1 MKNYYLNFVK
11 QKAVEIAV
19 EDRDIE
25 HLDPYCVAGH
35 TVFSMISAG
44 SEINASYLD
53 VFDWGYPRKSGYTVI
68 FKVEYV
74 GERVEGVSVG
84 DYVFC
89 MEAHQSFQIVDYREV
104 VKLPQDIRLENALFI
119 RLAGVSMATLSRT
132 DVMPGEKVLITGLG
146 TVGLMAML
154 VYSNLGYEVI
164 GVDPDDNRRQTAMSL
179 GFAEVYENVPLEKY
193 GKSIGLA
200 LECSGNEAAVLSCCE
215 CVRPHGEV
223 SLVGVP
229 WKPYTDLKSYDL
241 LHSIFYNY
249 VKVYS
254 GWEMDLPMNGSE
266 FVHESMRK
274 NYELALKLLVD
285 GKIKV
290 DGLYTVLP
298 YTECQKAF
306 DDIFEKREKKI
317 TIILSYEDT
326 EL

>member
-1 MKNYYLNFVK
+1 MKNYYVNFVK
-11 QKAVEIAV
+11 QKTIEIAEESVNV
-19 EDRDIE
+19 ENLAPE
-25 HLDPYCVAGH
+25 CVAGH

-68 FKVEYV
+68 FEVEYV
-74 GERVEGVSVG
+74 GEKVEGINVG

-89 MEAHQSFQIVDYREV
+89 MEGHQSFQVVDYREV
-104 VKLPQDIRLENALFI
+104 VKIPKDVRLEDALFI

-132 DVMPGEKVLITGLG
+132 AITPGERVLITGLG

-154 VYSNLGYEVI
+154 IYSNLGYEVI
-164 GVDPDDNRRQTAMSL
+164 GVDPDENRRDVAKGL
-179 GFAEVYENVPLEKY
+179 GFCEIYERAPFEKY
-193 GKSIGLA
+193 AKQIGLA
-200 LECSGNEAAVLSCCE
+200 LECSGNEAAVYDCCE
-215 CVRPHGEV
+215 IVRPHGEV

-254 GWEMDLPMNGSE
+254 GWEMDLPMNGSD

-274 NYELALKLLVD
+274 NYDLALRLLKD
-285 GKIKV
+285 SKISV
-290 DGLYTVLP
+290 EGLYTVLP
-298 YTECQKAF
+298 YTEAQKAF

-317 TIILSYEDT
+317 ATILSYRGK
-326 EL
+326 

>member
-1 MKNYYLNFVK
+1 MENYYLNFVK
-11 QKAVEIAV
+11 QKTVEIAS
-19 EDRDIE
+19 EDRDIKS
-25 HLDPYCVAGH
+25 LDPYCIAGH

-68 FKVEYV
+68 FQVEYIGEKVE
-74 GERVEGVSVG
+74 GLEVG

-104 VKLPQDIRLENALFI
+104 IKIPRDVRLENALFI

-132 DVMPGEKVLITGLG
+132 AIKPGEKVLVTGLG

-164 GVDPDDNRRQTAMSL
+164 GVDPDCNRRDTAKCL
-179 GFAEVYENVPLEKY
+179 GFSEIYDKVPFEKY
-193 GKSIGLA
+193 SKTVGLA
-200 LECSGNEAAVLSCCE
+200 LECSGNEAAVQDCCNI
-215 CVRPHGEV
+215 VRPHGEV

-229 WKPYTDLKSYDL
+229 WTPYTDLKSYDL
-241 LHSIFYNY
+241 LNSIFYNY

-254 GWEMDLPMNGSE
+254 GWEMDLPMNGGE
-266 FVHESMRK
+266 FIHESMRK
-274 NYELALKLLVD
+274 NYELALRLVRE

-290 DGLYTVLP
+290 DDLYTVLP

-306 DDIFEKREKKI
+306 DDIFEKREKKAA
-317 TIILSYEDT
+317 IILSYKGA
-326 EL
+326 

>member
-1 MKNYYLNFVK
+1 MKNYYLNFVR
-11 QKAVEIAV
+11 QKTVEIAS
-19 EDRDIE
+19 EDVDIE
-25 HLDPYCVAGH
+25 ALNDYAVAGH

-68 FKVEYV
+68 FEVEYV
-74 GERVEGVSVG
+74 GSKVEGIGVG

-89 MEAHQSFQIVDYREV
+89 MEGHQSFQVVDFREV
-104 VKLPQDIRLENALFI
+104 VKIPKDVRLEDALFI

-132 DVMPGEKVLITGLG
+132 EITPGERVLVTGLG

-154 VYSNLGYEVI
+154 IYSNLGYEVI
-164 GVDPDDNRRQTAMSL
+164 GVDPDENRRETAKAL
-179 GFAEVYENVPLEKY
+179 GFNKIYERAPFKEYEKT
-193 GKSIGLA
+193 IGLA
-200 LECSGNEAAVLSCCE
+200 LECSGNEAAVLDCCNM
-215 CVRPHGEV
+215 VRPHGEV

-241 LHSIFYNY
+241 LNSIFYNY

-254 GWEMDLPMNGSE
+254 GWEMDLPMNTSE

-274 NYELALKLLVD
+274 NYNLALKLLVE
-285 GKIKV
+285 GKISV
-290 DGLYTVLP
+290 SELYTVVP
-298 YTECQKAF
+298 YTEAQKAF

-317 TIILSYEDT
+317 ATILSYKGE
-326 EL
+326 

>member
-1 MKNYYLNFVK
+1 MENFYLNFVK
-11 QKAVEIAV
+11 QKTVEIAS

-25 HLDPYCVAGH
+25 SLDPYCIAGH

-68 FKVEYV
+68 FQVEYMGEKVE
-74 GERVEGVSVG
+74 GLDVG

-104 VKLPQDIRLENALFI
+104 VKIPKDVRLENALFI

-132 DVMPGEKVLITGLG
+132 AIKPGEKVLVTGLG

-154 VYSNLGYEVI
+154 AYSNLGYEVI
-164 GVDPDDNRRQTAMSL
+164 GVDPDENRRDTAKGL
-179 GFAEVYENVPLEKY
+179 GFNEIYERVPFEKY
-193 GKSIGLA
+193 SKTVGLA
-200 LECSGNEAAVLSCCE
+200 LECSGNEAAVHDCCNV
-215 CVRPHGEV
+215 VRPHGEV

-241 LHSIFYNY
+241 LNSIFYNY

-254 GWEMDLPMNGSE
+254 GWEMDLPLNGGE

-274 NYELALKLLVD
+274 NYELALRLIRE

-290 DGLYTVLP
+290 DSLYTVLP

-306 DDIFEKREKKI
+306 DDIFEKREKKAA
-317 TIILSYEDT
+317 IILSYKEI
-326 EL
+326 

>member
-1 MKNYYLNFVK
+1 MENYYLNFVK
-11 QKAVEIAV
+11 QKTIEIAC
-19 EDRDIE
+19 EDRSIE
-25 HLDPYCVAGH
+25 DLDPKCIAGH

-68 FKVEYV
+68 FEVEYV
-74 GERVEGVSVG
+74 GSEVEGIDVG

-89 MEAHQSFQIVDYREV
+89 MEGHQSFQIVDYREAV
-104 VKLPQDIRLENALFI
+104 KIPKGVKLEDALFI

-132 DVMPGEKVLITGLG
+132 AITPGERVLVTGLG
-146 TVGLMAML
+146 TVGIMAML

-164 GVDPDDNRRQTAMSL
+164 GVDPDENRREAAIKL
-179 GFAEVYENVPLEKY
+179 GFSEIYEKAPREQYEKT
-193 GKSIGLA
+193 IGLA
-200 LECSGNEAAVLSCCE
+200 LECSGNEAAVLDCCDM
-215 CVRPHGEV
+215 VRPHGEV

-254 GWEMDLPMNGSE
+254 GWEMDLPMNEST
-266 FVHESMRK
+266 FIHESMRK
-274 NYELALKLLVD
+274 NYNLALKLLQD
-285 GKIKV
+285 GKISV
-290 DGLYTVLP
+290 SELYTVLP
-298 YTECQKAF
+298 YTQGQRAF

-317 TIILSYEDT
+317 AIILSYKGE
-326 EL
+326 